1 MQRAFT
7 LIEIIFVLV
16 IIGLLAS
23 LAIPKFTNL
32 TTNAKNSALKSTLT
46 SVQASIDNIHSQ
58 WVINDDFK
66 WIGADGEDHSA
77 DFNDTTGYPKKLDN
91 GKGAKVLFSYILKRP
106 VLACGNKSSGC
117 FEEYDDNKYEYNY
130 SSSKALRFEYNA
142 TNGLIVCDE
151 GVGISKSKCENLLF
165 K

>member
-58 WVINDDFK
+58 WIVNDDFH
-66 WIGADGEDHSA
+66 WIGADGKNHDENFS
-77 DFNDTTGYPKKLDN
+77 NKTGYPLRLDN
-91 GKGAKVLFSYILKRP
+91 GKNSNVLFSYILKKP
-106 VLACGNKSSGC
+106 VLACGDKSNGC
-117 FEEYDDNKYEYNY
+117 FEEYDDKKYEYNY
-130 SSSKALRFEYNA
+130 SYKKALRFEYNA
-142 TNGLIVCDE
+142 TNGLIVCDDGI
-151 GVGISKSKCENLLF
+151 GVSKSECENLLF